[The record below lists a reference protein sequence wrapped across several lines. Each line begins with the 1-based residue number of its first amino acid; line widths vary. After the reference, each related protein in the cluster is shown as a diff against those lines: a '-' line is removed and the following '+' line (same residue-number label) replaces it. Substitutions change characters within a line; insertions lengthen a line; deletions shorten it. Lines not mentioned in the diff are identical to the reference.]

1 MDDGQTQFLGGGA
14 VHAAWFAGQIQN
26 KAAGRQSFQDL
37 PSQDQGGDGV
47 DHQVI
52 AAQPAGQL
60 LKVLSAKPGW
70 PSQLLVLPGGYAD
83 SSAQGREALGGKPPT
98 RPKPMTST
106 RAPWMVMGRC
116 SMAS

>member
-47 DHQVI
+47 DHQLEG
-52 AAQPAGQL
+52 AGAFRKLGQKDALTAYGFRPGKGFPAT
-60 LKVLSAKPGW
+60 
-70 PSQLLVLPGGYAD
+70 GGYRHF
-83 SSAQGREALGGKPPT
+83 SA
-98 RPKPMTST
+98 
-106 RAPWMVMGRC
+106 
-116 SMAS
+116 

>member
-47 DHQVI
+47 DHQL
-52 AAQPAGQL
+52 AGRQGV
-60 LKVLSAKPGW
+60 KD
-70 PSQLLVLPGGYAD
+70 LPQTGVELG
-83 SSAQGREALGGKPPT
+83 QGT
-98 RPKPMTST
+98 M
-106 RAPWMVMGRC
+106 
-116 SMAS
+116 